1 LAYVIKRYRLPCLA
15 ALATTVAAIGTLAV
29 TATATATVTATA
41 SVNAGASHTARASA
55 AGSPAADCQPYSGQ
69 PCLFPFPD
77 NRLTRPDKSS
87 ATGVRVNLP
96 AGGMPVN
103 VKGVPIAPGPYDR
116 NDGFAPGS
124 AIILHVPGLDNQQAL
139 TRTAAA
145 PLLNM
150 SRAFAKRQ
158 PIVVIDEATGQRQL
172 IWAELDVN
180 ATTPANTDLLIH
192 PGKDFADGHTYI
204 VALRDLRTASGKL
217 IAAPK
222 WFRLLRAG
230 GRLPATERSQAK
242 RYAHI
247 FAALKRARITRDK
260 TLYEAW
266 NFTVGSEQNL
276 TGRMLAIRNN
286 AFAQLGDKNLADGVV
301 KGHAPAF
308 NVTSV
313 TPLPTS
319 SGVSGTFTSVQGTF
333 QVPCYLVVCGASA
346 TAGFHY
352 SSSKPDATPT
362 QIPGNMATA
371 PFECIIPSTASAT
384 NPARISLYGHGLL
397 GSHDEVEDSWVQALA
412 SGHNMV
418 FCATDWWGLAEGD
431 VAGDINAL
439 QNLNGFSNV
448 TDRLQQGVLNTLFL
462 GRLLLNPKGFASNG
476 AFQSGGKSLIDT
488 SHLYYDGNSQ
498 GGIMGGMLTAVAPDF
513 RHAVLGV
520 TGLDYGGLLLQ
531 RSTDFADYSS
541 FLYPSYPD
549 QSEHPLILDLMQQL
563 WDRGEADAYAQYMT
577 THPLPDTPTHQVLMQ
592 IAYGDHQVSMYAGAQ
607 EARTVG
613 ASVYEPALDLNTNR
627 GRDRNLFY
635 GLPAIKKFPFNGSAI
650 EIWDSGPGHT
660 QPPPLGNVAP
670 PETNNPPFLDPHED
684 PRKTPLAQEQMSDF
698 LEPNGPIVN
707 VCGGKPCHTSVYMP

>member
-1 LAYVIKRYRLPCLA
+1 MNASTAYVNKRYWLPCLA
-15 ALATTVAAIGTLAV
+15 ALATAFTGVATLAP
-29 TATATATVTATA
+29 T
-41 SVNAGASHTARASA
+41 ASA

-87 ATGVRVNLP
+87 ATEVRVNLP
-96 AGGMPVN
+96 ANAMPVN
-103 VKGVPIAPGPYDR
+103 SAGAAITPGPYDR

-124 AIILHVPGLDNQQAL
+124 AIILHVPGLDNPQAL
-139 TRTAAA
+139 ARTGAT

-172 IWAELDVN
+172 TWAELDVN
-180 ATTPANTDLLIH
+180 STTPANTDLLIH
-192 PGKDFADGHTYI
+192 PGKDFADGHTYV

-230 GRLPATERSQAK
+230 GRLPSAERSQRK
-242 RYAHI
+242 RYARI
-247 FAALKRARITRDK
+247 FAALKRARIKRDK

-308 NVTSV
+308 QVTSKG
-313 TPLPTS
+313 PLTGAPS
-319 SGVSGTFTSVQGTF
+319 FTDVQGNF
-333 QVPCYLVVCGASA
+333 EVPCYLVVCGGSA

-362 QIPGNMATA
+362 QIPGNTATA
-371 PFECIIPSTASAT
+371 PFECIIPSTASASH
-384 NPARISLYGHGLL
+384 PARISLYGHGLL
-397 GSHDEVEDSWVQALA
+397 GSHDEVEDSWVQALG

-418 FCATDWWGLAEGD
+418 FCATDWWGLAQGD
-431 VAGDINAL
+431 VAGDIGAL
-439 QNLNGFSNV
+439 ENLNGFPNV
-448 TDRLQQGVLNTLFL
+448 IDRLQQGVLNTLFL

-476 AFQSGGKSLIDT
+476 AFQSGGKPLIDT

-520 TGLDYGGLLLQ
+520 TGLDYGGMLLQ
-531 RSTDFADYSS
+531 RSTDFAEYSS
-541 FLYPSYPD
+541 FLYPSYAD

-613 ASVYEPALDLNTNR
+613 VSVYEPALDLNTNR

-635 GLPAIKKFPFNGSAI
+635 GLPVIKKFPFNGSAI

-660 QPPPLGNVAP
+660 QPPPLGNIAP
-670 PETNNPPFLDPHED
+670 AEANNPPLLDPHED
-684 PRKTPLAQEQMSDF
+684 PRKTPLAQKQMSDF
-698 LEPNGPIVN
+698 LEPNGQIVN